1 MKKKHLK
8 TDYQNLKQVAK
19 ITMNIRR
26 MCQNLEQ
33 FNNRVSFKIW
43 QVFFT
48 VRVI

>member
-1 MKKKHLK
+1 
-8 TDYQNLKQVAK
+8 
-19 ITMNIRR
+19 MNIRR

-48 VRVI
+48 VRVIQGCKMKNAQWWFNFKKS